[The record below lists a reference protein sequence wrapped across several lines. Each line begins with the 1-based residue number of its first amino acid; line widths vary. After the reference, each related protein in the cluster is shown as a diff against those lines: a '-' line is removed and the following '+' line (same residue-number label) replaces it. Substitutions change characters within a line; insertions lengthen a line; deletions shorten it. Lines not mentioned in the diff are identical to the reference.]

1 MLKTEVTPPGAALLL
16 HGLPYLSVLL
26 YDSIA
31 DTLWYCSVNAAVS
44 PKFNLKTVAFGAT
57 DLLTPGHL
65 VNTSESFTCK
75 KKKGLPNILY
85 VTYPSGVTFS
95 NVSSGRVALP

>member
-75 KKKGLPNILY
+75 KKGLPKS
-85 VTYPSGVTFS
+85 VVKS
-95 NVSSGRVALP
+95 N